1 MACFE
6 VLTKC
11 RKFRWQSP
19 VEKHLGVVQVRW
31 LAIKDRKVM
40 KRIENH
46 LAFAITTIMLGDDA
60 TAADNLDA
68 IYIRFDDHC
77 RNTVSTRNTVA
88 IAFPG
93 NGLILVD
100 LT

>member
-11 RKFRWQSP
+11 RKFRRQSP
-19 VEKHLGVVQVRW
+19 VEKYLGVVQVRW
-31 LAIKDRKVM
+31 LTVEDRKVV
-40 KRIENH
+40 KRVENH
-46 LAFAITTIMLGDDA
+46 FAFAITTIVLGNHSVPP
-60 TAADNLDA
+60 DNLNFV
-68 IYIRFDDHC
+68 YIRLDDHC
-77 RNTVSTRNTVA
+77 RITVATRNTVA
-88 IAFPG
+88 IAFPS